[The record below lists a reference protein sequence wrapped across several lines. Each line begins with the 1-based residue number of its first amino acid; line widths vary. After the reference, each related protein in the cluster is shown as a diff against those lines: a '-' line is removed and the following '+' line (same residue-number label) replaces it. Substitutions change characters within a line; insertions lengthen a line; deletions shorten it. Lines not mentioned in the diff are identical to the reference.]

1 MTHNLNRLVET
12 VQMKGR
18 IMFCAELTKTIPN
31 YHQILPLIKSSV
43 CKLDKHSESDN
54 KLQSSCDRQYGS
66 ESAKQVIRH
75 FVERH
80 FVYRAISSKRLFVE
94 VSFCRMSTS
103 SKQVFVEYS
112 RRNIL
117 CSLGGHSVSAD
128 PVTMYHVIVR
138 LRTLAKITG
147 IRLTISFC

>member
-1 MTHNLNRLVET
+1 MDKPPQFLFFDQGKAFVMVSSGCFDLSAN
-12 VQMKGR
+12 
-18 IMFCAELTKTIPN
+18 
-31 YHQILPLIKSSV
+31 ILML
-43 CKLDKHSESDN
+43 
-54 KLQSSCDRQYGS
+54 
-66 ESAKQVIRH
+66 VIRH

-80 FVYRAISSKRLFVE
+80 FVDRAISSKRLFVE

-117 CSLGGHSVSAD
+117 CSLGGHIVSAD

-138 LRTLAKITG
+138 LRTLAKFTG
-147 IRLTISFC
+147 LKLTISFY